1 MITGGTD
8 LGSSSTGH
16 SLKTVASYS
25 RTGQTETLAQLNVG
39 RWSHACGS
47 YLNDEGDNV
56 RFICIKYQ

>member
-1 MITGGTD
+1 MITGGTNLD
-8 LGSSSTGH
+8 SSSTGRG
-16 SLKTVASYS
+16 LKTVARYS

-47 YLNDEGDNV
+47 YLNDDGVNV